1 MPTEDVKRLFP
12 RSHRLKSSLLIRDV
26 MRQRHA
32 LFCFPIKCFYTV
44 QPASA
49 EPVKT
54 AFMVSKKR
62 FHHAVDRNRVKR
74 LMREAYRLNRQEFA
88 LPKGT
93 SANICWMFVGA
104 ELPSYTQ
111 VETAVRTI
119 LKELQSNLQSE
130 RS

>member
-1 MPTEDVKRLFP
+1 MPTEDAKWLFP

-44 QPASA
+44 QTASV

-88 LPKGT
+88 LPESV
-93 SANICWMFVGA
+93 SANICWMFVGT
-104 ELPSYTQ
+104 ELPSYAQ
-111 VETAVRTI
+111 VEASFRTL
-119 LKELQSNLQSE
+119 LKELQAHVQSE
-130 RS
+130 

>member
-1 MPTEDVKRLFP
+1 MPTEDAKRLFP

-32 LFCFPIKCFYTV
+32 LFCFPVKCFYTV
-44 QPASA
+44 QTASA

-74 LMREAYRLNRQEFA
+74 LMRESYRLNYLEFA
-88 LPKGT
+88 LPEGL
-93 SANICWMFVGA
+93 SANICLMFVGT
-104 ELPSYTQ
+104 ELPTYAQ
-111 VETAVRTI
+111 VEEAVCTI
-119 LKELQSNLQSE
+119 LKDMQSKIQS
-130 RS
+130 

>member
-1 MPTEDVKRLFP
+1 
-12 RSHRLKSSLLIRDV
+12 
-26 MRQRHA
+26 
-32 LFCFPIKCFYTV
+32 
-44 QPASA
+44 
-49 EPVKT
+49 
-54 AFMVSKKR
+54 MVSKKR

-93 SANICWMFVGA
+93 SANICWMFVGT

-119 LKELQSNLQSE
+119 LKELQSNIQSE